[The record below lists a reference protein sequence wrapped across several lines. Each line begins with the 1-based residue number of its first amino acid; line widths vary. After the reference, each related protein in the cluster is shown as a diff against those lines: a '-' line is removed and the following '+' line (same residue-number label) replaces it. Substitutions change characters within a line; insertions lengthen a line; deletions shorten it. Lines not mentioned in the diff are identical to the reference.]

1 MCFLFVNKTLGITMQ
16 SGQSTLELNWIKH
29 STWDFYLISYTQQGQ
44 DTRTFKRLSLH
55 TCLNCPV
62 SFPILEQQLL
72 DKVKMQPLLCSWYL
86 CSNQHEEAG
95 CNKLDI
101 FQEYIISLSV
111 GLGFFFCQLFLGGGF
126 WLVCFVFYEVLYL
139 LRNFNHVTKSQH
151 LWK

>member
-29 STWDFYLISYTQQGQ
+29 STWDFYLISDTQQGQ

-55 TCLNCPV
+55 TCLNYLV

-101 FQEYIISLSV
+101 FQEYIISFSGVGVFFLSV
-111 GLGFFFCQLFLGGGF
+111 VFGGVFLVGLFCFLWSALSLKKF
-126 WLVCFVFYEVLYL
+126 
-139 LRNFNHVTKSQH
+139 
-151 LWK
+151 